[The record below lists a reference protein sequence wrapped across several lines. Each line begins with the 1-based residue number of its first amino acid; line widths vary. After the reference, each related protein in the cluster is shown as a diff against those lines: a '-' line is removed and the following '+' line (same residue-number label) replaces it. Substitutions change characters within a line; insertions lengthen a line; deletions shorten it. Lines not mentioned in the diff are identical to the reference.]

1 MNGLFYLRIRMS
13 ICVVSLADFHGA
25 GTRQATTMVLNI
37 VWLNRTIIRKSSN
50 QMRTGV
56 LMGKMLG
63 ISIQNYGSLKDITM
77 GKLSRTDGKEE
88 LGNMVAVIGSSGSG
102 KSTLTDAFRR

>member
-1 MNGLFYLRIRMS
+1 
-13 ICVVSLADFHGA
+13 
-25 GTRQATTMVLNI
+25 
-37 VWLNRTIIRKSSN
+37 
-50 QMRTGV
+50 
-56 LMGKMLG
+56 MGKMLG